1 MLRGACLTLSHV
13 CQTAL
18 QFLHKMHSTL
28 YATMSLLKVI
38 YVACAW
44 VIAVASAQTCYYF
57 RIRKKGRDAL
67 LRTLNDC
74 FSLAAVCH
82 HSMYM

>member
-1 MLRGACLTLSHV
+1 MFVWVWADLRGACLTLSQSHV

-28 YATMSLLKVI
+28 YATVSLLKVI

-57 RIRKKGRDAL
+57 RIHRKRS
-67 LRTLNDC
+67 R
-74 FSLAAVCH
+74 
-82 HSMYM
+82 